1 MHLRFQKWDIAVI
14 AAILAVAL
22 AVFAAFLPQ
31 RSTPG
36 GYAEIYQDGKLLQT
50 VSLSE
55 DQEFTVTGKC
65 TSTITVR
72 DGKIAVTASDCSGND
87 CVSCGWLDHPGQ
99 SIVCLPNGLEIR
111 VLGIGGDVDFVV
123 G

>member
-1 MHLRFQKWDIAVI
+1 MKTKYWILILSGARAISLLCTIPFLMTP
-14 AAILAVAL
+14 AAAD
-22 AVFAAFLPQ
+22 
-31 RSTPG
+31 R
-36 GYAEIYQDGKLLQT
+36 AEIYSQGELLYTLDLSVDKTVT
-50 VSLSE
+50 VSTTE
-55 DQEFTVTGKC
+55 GGNN
-65 TSTITVR
+65 TITVR

>member
-1 MHLRFQKWDIAVI
+1 MRLRFGKWDIAVI
-14 AAILAVAL
+14 ALILLLAL

-31 RSTPG
+31 QNGSAA
-36 GYAEIYQDGKLLQT
+36 YAEIYQDGKLVKT
-50 VSLSE
+50 VDLTQN
-55 DQEFTVTGKC
+55 QEFSITGKC
-65 TSTITVR
+65 TNTITVR
-72 DGKIAVTASDCSGND
+72 DGKIAVTASDCPGHD

-111 VLGIGGDVDFVV
+111 VLTGKSDVDFVV

>member
-1 MHLRFQKWDIAVI
+1 MRLRFEKWDIAVI
-14 AAILAVAL
+14 VGILLTAL

-31 RSTPG
+31 RGASAA
-36 GYAEIYQDGKLLQT
+36 YAEIYQDGKLLQT

-65 TSTITVR
+65 TNTVTVR
-72 DGKIAVTASDCSGND
+72 DGKIAVTASDCAGND
-87 CVSCGWLDHPGQ
+87 CVSCGWLEHAGQ

-111 VLGIGGDVDFVV
+111 VLADSSDVDFVV